1 MVSFSLLGINR
12 IVRIPAKI
20 EIQPPQDLTFSLFFT
35 SIGMDSGTTLLMKEK
50 VLFFGLWITQRILL

>member
-12 IVRIPAKI
+12 IVRIPEKI
-20 EIQPPQDLTFSLFFT
+20 EIQPQQDLTFSLFFT

-50 VLFFGLWITQRILL
+50 VLFFVLWITQRILL

>member
-20 EIQPPQDLTFSLFFT
+20 ETQLQQDLTFSLFFT

-50 VLFFGLWITQRILL
+50 VLFFVLWITQKILL